1 MRLNGLTNGG
11 AIAIIG
17 NHSGYP
23 DRYGQSIVYRY
34 GKVMTTKQCNSL
46 SHPNLKM
53 TAYAAF
59 FLLLAVSGKSLTRSV
74 DTLVA
79 C

>member
-1 MRLNGLTNGG
+1 MDWQMAEPIT
-11 AIAIIG
+11 IVG

-23 DRYGQSIVYRY
+23 DRYGPSIVYRY
-34 GKVMTTKQCNSL
+34 GEVLTTKQCNSL
-46 SHPNLKM
+46 SHRILKM

-59 FLLLAVSGKSLTRSV
+59 FLLLAESGKSLTRSV
-74 DTLVA
+74 DTMVA